1 MGLLNPLQNFEIPL
15 PFGYH
20 MDLDFVRFCSE
31 DTMISEE
38 TLDRLKDLRR
48 QRRKQRKTLEALM
61 GIRQEQRERDK
72 RAVLSD
78 VSRVTPPSLKQ
89 STLLIQHGKKPHQV
103 QQPDILFLK
112 HDSSIFRQSMW
123 LMEEPSQ
130 FSVGQTAQHLTCS
143 ITEKPHTGSDECLN
157 MLLECFIKRMS
168 GSAAPAGRGHHP
180 RVHQGGP
187 QGRRAGL

>member
-78 VSRVTPPSLKQ
+78 VSRRPTPPSLKQ

-103 QQPDILFLK
+103 QQPVAR
-112 HDSSIFRQSMW
+112 SSVIFRFVLSTW
-123 LMEEPSQ
+123 
-130 FSVGQTAQHLTCS
+130 A
-143 ITEKPHTGSDECLN
+143 N
-157 MLLECFIKRMS
+157 
-168 GSAAPAGRGHHP
+168 GR
-180 RVHQGGP
+180 
-187 QGRRAGL
+187 L